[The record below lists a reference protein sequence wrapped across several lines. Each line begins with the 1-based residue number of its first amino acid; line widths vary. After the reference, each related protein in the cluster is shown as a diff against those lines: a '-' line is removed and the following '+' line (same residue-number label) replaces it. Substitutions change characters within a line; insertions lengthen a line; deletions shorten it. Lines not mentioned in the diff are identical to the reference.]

1 MNYEFAYTN
10 KFIRFA
16 DKIKDSNSQE
26 SLFKDLQLIKSNQS
40 ESKDSQRDLII
51 ALFENLYSDYPI
63 YTD

>member
-16 DKIKDSNSQE
+16 DKN
-26 SLFKDLQLIKSNQS
+26 
-40 ESKDSQRDLII
+40 KDSQRDLII